1 MDPPDAIGAVSDRKM
16 FLFSAGWIKAVVE
29 LAVDDSGNIFSGTG
43 VWVFDGIRWTRIKA
57 SRSWYSLNSL
67 NGSRFEEIVPEN
79 RTGS

>member
-1 MDPPDAIGAVSDRKM
+1 
-16 FLFSAGWIKAVVE
+16 VE